1 MLSSSLQPGRPGAGL
16 TEALREAEGKPQQ
29 QAGPRPA
36 PPWRPRAGTR
46 PSPSVAGSETGRGG
60 RAPRRRFPRSRQ
72 HRGRA
77 LRSRPPPCSQLSLLS
92 IIPSRCSNLAAP
104 GVIEPHQPPLEAG
117 ARCPA
122 AGGSFTR
129 VQRGPTDRCGGQ
141 GDQRPRTLSAG
152 DFCPRTGSV
161 PQAQDQGSWSPI
173 QDAGRLTSGRQTH
186 ESLMRTY

>member
-1 MLSSSLQPGRPGAGL
+1 MAPLTRPSSRPGRNEVLSSSLQPGRPGAGL

-104 GVIEPHQPPLEAG
+104 GVIATPPATPG
-117 ARCPA
+117 GRRAVPRRWWVVHTSA
-122 AGGSFTR
+122 AGS
-129 VQRGPTDRCGGQ
+129 
-141 GDQRPRTLSAG
+141 
-152 DFCPRTGSV
+152 
-161 PQAQDQGSWSPI
+161 
-173 QDAGRLTSGRQTH
+173 
-186 ESLMRTY
+186 Y